1 MDCATRV
8 TLDACVLCIARWVGV
23 LRMRLSAADDGSCSV
38 DVYVCGCRRWRERE
52 RWNAVAT
59 RADVGPLAAA
69 GSLKKRAKAM
79 NERSLVL

>member
-1 MDCATRV
+1 MDRAARV

-23 LRMRLSAADDGSCSV
+23 LRMRRSTADDGSCSV
-38 DVYVCGCRRWRERE
+38 DVYVCGCRRWRE

-79 NERSLVL
+79 NERVSVL